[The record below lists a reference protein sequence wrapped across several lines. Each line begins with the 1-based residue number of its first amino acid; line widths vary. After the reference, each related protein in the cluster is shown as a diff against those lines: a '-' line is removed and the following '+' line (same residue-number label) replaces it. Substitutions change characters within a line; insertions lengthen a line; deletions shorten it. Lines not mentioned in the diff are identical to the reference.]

1 MEKKPF
7 FINHFSAISP
17 LGMDVDSLS
26 DAWFDANTSLKL
38 DADLGVFSGK
48 LESYC
53 SEVISELR
61 RSEKRY
67 KHLDRSAL
75 LAIAVSR
82 QLRSFVAVGD
92 IPDTGINIASSR
104 GATTVFEE
112 SYKHFLKT
120 GESSVQTS
128 PSTTLGNISSWVAQ
142 DLGFPGIN
150 FSHSVT
156 CSSGLHA
163 LLNGMAW
170 IGSGM
175 SKQFLVG
182 AAEAPLTAFTV
193 SQMQG
198 MNVYSDENSNFPCRA
213 MDISKQRN
221 TMVLGEGAVSCL
233 LSSEKTSN
241 DAVCVSG
248 YGFAA
253 ERLESP
259 TSLSK
264 SGFCLVESME
274 MALRGIEKE
283 NIDVVIT
290 HAPGTLRGDES
301 ELTALKAVF
310 GESLPFLA
318 NTKWKIGHT
327 FGASGLFNLVLGME
341 MLRKQQVPYQPF
353 LDQVSPTQIRSVL
366 LNAVGFGGNAVSV
379 VLTRA

>member
-1 MEKKPF
+1 MEKRPF
-7 FINHFSAISP
+7 FINHFAAISP
-17 LGMDVDSLS
+17 IGLDVDFLS
-26 DAWFDANTSLKL
+26 DTWFDEKSVLQF
-38 DADLGVFSGK
+38 DAELGVFVGK
-48 LESYC
+48 LHGDC
-53 SEVISELR
+53 SELVSEIKK
-61 RSEKRY
+61 SEKRY
-67 KHLDRSAL
+67 KHLDRTAL
-75 LAIAVSR
+75 LAIAASR
-82 QLRSFVAVGD
+82 KLHAFIQIND
-92 IPDTGINIASSR
+92 IPVTGINIASSR

-120 GESSVQTS
+120 GESSAQTS

-175 SKQFLVG
+175 SKQFLIG
-182 AAEAPLTAFTV
+182 ASEASLTPYTV
-193 SQMQG
+193 AQMRG
-198 MNVYSDENSNFPCRA
+198 MNVYSEEKGIYPCRA
-213 MDISKQRN
+213 MDNSKLKN

-233 LSSEKTSN
+233 LSSEKTNSN
-241 DAVCVSG
+241 SIQISG

-274 MALRGIEKE
+274 MALRGLDKHA
-283 NIDVVIT
+283 IDVVVT

-301 ELTALKAVF
+301 ELAALKAVF
-310 GESLPFLA
+310 GANLPFLT

-327 FGASGLFNLVLGME
+327 FGSSGMFNLILGME
-341 MLRKQQVPYQPF
+341 MLRKQRIPFQPF
-353 LDQVSPTQIRSVL
+353 LNQEQPNEIRSVL
-366 LNAVGFGGNAVSV
+366 LNAVGFGGNAVSIV
-379 VLTRA
+379 ITRS

>member
-26 DAWFDANTSLKL
+26 DAWFDSNTALKL

-48 LESYC
+48 LDSSC
-53 SEVISELR
+53 SEMISEIR
-61 RSEKRY
+61 KSEKRY

-75 LAIAVSR
+75 LAIAASR
-82 QLRSFVAVGD
+82 QLRSFVDVRD

-112 SYKHFLKT
+112 SYKHFLET
-120 GESSVQTS
+120 GESSAQTS

-175 SKQFLVG
+175 SKQFLIG
-182 AAEAPLTAFTV
+182 AAEAPLTPFTV

-198 MNVYSDENSNFPCRA
+198 MKVYSEGHHEYPCRA
-213 MDISKQRN
+213 MDVSKVRN

-233 LSSEKTSN
+233 LSSEKTSDN
-241 DAVCVSG
+241 SVCVSG

-274 MALRGIEKE
+274 MALRGIDKE
-283 NIDVVIT
+283 TVNAVIT
-290 HAPGTLRGDES
+290 HAPGTIRGDES
-301 ELTALKAVF
+301 ELAALKSVF
-310 GESLPFLA
+310 GAQLPFLA
-318 NTKWKIGHT
+318 NTKWKLGHT
-327 FGASGLFNLVLGME
+327 FGSSGLFNLILGIE
-341 MLRKQQVPYQPF
+341 MLRRREVPFQPF
-353 LDQVSPTQIRSVL
+353 LQQQKPKSIQRVL
-366 LNAVGFGGNAVSV
+366 LNAVGFGGNAVSI
-379 VLTRA
+379 VLEL

>member
-1 MEKKPF
+1 MKTTPF

-17 LGMDVDSLS
+17 LGMDADFLS
-26 DAWFDANTSLKL
+26 DAWFNSKTALKFDTELKAYSGRLLQTSNEL
-38 DADLGVFSGK
+38 
-48 LESYC
+48 
-53 SEVISELR
+53 ISEIKNT
-61 RSEKRY
+61 EKRY
-67 KHLDRSAL
+67 KSLDRTAL

-82 QLRSFVAVGD
+82 PLRSFIEVKD
-92 IPDTGINIASSR
+92 IPSTGINFASSR
-104 GATTVFEE
+104 GATTAFEE
-112 SYKHFLKT
+112 SYKHFLET
-120 GESSVQTS
+120 GESSAQTS

-175 SKQFLVG
+175 SKQFLIG
-182 AAEAPLTAFTV
+182 AAEAPLTPFTV
-193 SQMQG
+193 AQMQG
-198 MNVYSDENSNFPCRA
+198 MKVYSEGLHEYPCRA
-213 MDISKQRN
+213 MDLSKVKN

-233 LSSEKTSN
+233 IGLEQKNSN
-241 DAVCVSG
+241 SVCVAG

-274 MALRGIEKE
+274 MALRGLDKQT
-283 NIDVVIT
+283 IDAIIT

-301 ELTALKAVF
+301 ELAALKSVF
-310 GESLPFLA
+310 GNNLPFLT

-327 FGASGLFNLVLGME
+327 FGSSGLFNLILGIE
-341 MLRKQQVPYQPF
+341 MLRRQEIPFQPF
-353 LDQVSPTQIRSVL
+353 LQQQKPKSIQRIL
-366 LNAVGFGGNAVSV
+366 LNAVGFGGNAVSI
-379 VLTRA
+379 VLEL